1 MTFILTHCFGPRM
14 KKRRACRGSGDLT
27 ARPVGCRP
35 LGADCMSCHVWLRA
49 SVRVSVWLTVSFR
62 ETQQVWTAGMCAASV
77 WCTCISFRRDGRG
90 GVTHQEKR
98 RQGARRSCSTFR
110 LSSTHNPAPG
120 GGDGGRRAE
129 TPGID
134 SQAAGQ
140 RDRQTG
146 MCTQEAHAHL
156 HAKKQQRQQLSVT
169 LAVQLRMI
177 HTLRSCWVF
186 CFHFFFLL
194 LCSFN

>member
-1 MTFILTHCFGPRM
+1 MTFILTRCFGSRM
-14 KKRRACRGSGDLT
+14 KKQRTCRGSGDLT
-27 ARPVGCRP
+27 ARP

-77 WCTCISFRRDGRG
+77 WCAYIYFRETDAEEWHIRINADRVH
-90 GVTHQEKR
+90 GVPALHSDWVQRIIQHQEE
-98 RQGARRSCSTFR
+98 GM
-110 LSSTHNPAPG
+110 G
-120 GGDGGRRAE
+120 GGAE

-156 HAKKQQRQQLSVT
+156 HANKQQRQQLSVT

-177 HTLRSCWVF
+177 HTLYGCGVF
-186 CFHFFFLL
+186 CCFFFSI
-194 LCSFN
+194 CAPSTSFISAK